1 MRYVRMLTNALLGG
15 LLGAAF
21 VTILVLQLNRQIPL
35 SWSTAAPLYAR
46 LALFYAPHLTVIFYA
61 MLIAR
66 EALARR
72 PLSPGWLSIR
82 ILSWVGLMVVGAAS
96 ALMWANFVGYELAL
110 DTTRSAGAAAESAR
124 RC

>member
-35 SWSTAAPLYAR
+35 AWSTTAPLYGR
-46 LALFYAPHLTVIFYA
+46 LALFYAPHLTVLFYA
-61 MLIAR
+61 MLVAR
-66 EALARR
+66 EALTRK

-82 ILSWVGLMVVGAAS
+82 ILSWVGLMVVAAS
-96 ALMWANFVGYELAL
+96 SS
-110 DTTRSAGAAAESAR
+110 RAR
-124 RC
+124 R